1 VSASRVI
8 TYQPSRGTA
17 EPKLRTFGPW
27 RVSPP
32 YRGQMIRDDV
42 ARIVRETDG
51 DWFGPVY
58 EYLEQREVPPCVR
71 AQFYDHAREIAGLK
85 EQACK

>member
-1 VSASRVI
+1 
-8 TYQPSRGTA
+8 
-17 EPKLRTFGPW
+17 
-27 RVSPP
+27 
-32 YRGQMIRDDV
+32 MIRDDV

-51 DWFGPVY
+51 DWFDPVY